1 MQNANNTIE
10 TTEKTIEKTV
20 LPEVTETTETAGNAI
35 APINVTPEVPE
46 MTEEQINNAI
56 ESASGVALEGRFNQI
71 KSLIDGAKSLDI
83 IIEDL
88 IYFLTDCESQTINQ
102 YKAYLISLNRTQE
115 EVKALNLM
123 SKKQIFKKLC
133 EDVHK
138 EIQSHLAGY
147 TLFNKGGMT
156 GLLKPIET
164 ILSNYEWV
172 VDLHFNDSV
181 DQPKHRLDLIS
192 QIARVSAV
200 DSKTK
205 EFKIFKLDHY
215 IMTKSPNTSGQK
227 VKVLSNTDIKALN
240 TQKSLRGGGTYYT
253 YTAQTLAVHI
263 KDILDAELN
272 AIKKYEAELIADKNA
287 TEAKANRERMRNA
300 LIAEL
305 KKEGIEVPATVTLE
319 GTISDEE

>member
-1 MQNANNTIE
+1 MQKS
-10 TTEKTIEKTV
+10 EKTVEKVV
-20 LPEVTETTETAGNAI
+20 LPEVTETTENSETAENAI
-35 APINVTPEVPE
+35 VQINATAEMTEVPE
-46 MTEEQINNAI
+46 MTEEQINNAL

-71 KSLIDGAKSLDI
+71 KSLIDGAKSLDT

-88 IYFLTDCESQTINQ
+88 VYFLTDCESQTINQ

-123 SKKQIFKKLC
+123 SKKQIFKLLC

-164 ILSNYEWV
+164 ILNNYEWV

-200 DSKTK
+200 DSKSK

-227 VKVLSNTDIKALN
+227 VRVLSNADIKALN

-319 GTISDEE
+319 GNISDEE